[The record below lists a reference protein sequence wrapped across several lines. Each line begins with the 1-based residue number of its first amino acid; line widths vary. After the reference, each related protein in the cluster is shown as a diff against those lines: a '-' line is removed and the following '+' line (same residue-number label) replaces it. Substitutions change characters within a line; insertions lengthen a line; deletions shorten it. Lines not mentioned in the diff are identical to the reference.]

1 MRDISLRN
9 LTESRGFEDEK
20 TEDAVHQCSACG
32 MHDDICPSGQCTC
45 SGRGTPENG
54 VTAQENAE
62 TATTIPTTGM
72 KITAGGNYEIQA
84 GTTYTGKIV
93 INTTQPVN
101 IAIKGNVTFKDSD
114 PFIDVENA
122 GIVNIKSEAD
132 YEVDCATYGKHFIM
146 VASPSAQVTIEKG
159 KYTSRTFN
167 VGMVP
172 AGTLTVNDAEM
183 ESNAYCLTASGSGR
197 VIINGGTYIHDK
209 NPAEERAVFWIFSG
223 GHMTLN
229 DVTAISAE
237 PVILN
242 STGTVDVNGGDFKT
256 TGTKSCFVNNSANLT
271 INKGSTTDG
280 TFVSEGASCIDN
292 NWGQVRI
299 NGGSFTTD
307 ADIAVKNC
315 GGLRLNGGT
324 VEAPKGTAI
333 DISGESGDV
342 QLNSGT
348 IRNSVTGVRVA
359 DAGDS
364 EIDLKA
370 VTFENNTDDIS
381 LGNDQQI
388 NIKKSF
394 VGTAKIRVDDPAP
407 GRQITTNN
415 EDLSY
420 QNKLKLVSRNS
431 GYIIGYKRDANGVE
445 FRYLAPANGNTVNA
459 VNAKTTANIG
469 AGEQELDTTTV
480 VPEHTTVTVT
490 ANLPEGAEGAEGA
503 EFLGW
508 SAVRD
513 DGKELDWTPARDD
526 PQTITFTMP
535 GCNVTVEALYQGGN
549 GDIDNPSSGGSSDV
563 VAGIAAVALTGAA
576 VWGIYETGTGIYRVL
591 NMPDVPMPSNR
602 AGLATLIWEKAGC
615 PEPQTV
621 KSFSDIDDA
630 DLHLRQAASWME
642 EQGLM
647 DDVKENEF
655 RPYRYVTKLQT
666 CLVWDKAKEKSL
678 IS

>member
-1 MRDISLRN
+1 MRIKKQKMRFIS
-9 LTESRGFEDEK
+9 
-20 TEDAVHQCSACG
+20 AVLAACMMTSVLPVNALALG
-32 MHDDICPSGQCTC
+32 G
-45 SGRGTPENG
+45 GTPENG
-54 VTAQENAE
+54 VTAQEDTA
-62 TATTIPTTGM
+62 ATTIPFEGTT
-72 KITAGGNYEIQA
+72 ITKGGNYEIPEGKYA
-84 GTTYTGKIV
+84 GNITVNLTDTSE
-93 INTTQPVN
+93 PVN
-101 IAIKGNVTFKDSD
+101 IAIKGGITYNGTQQVMFINVKNADEVTITNDGHEVNCKPSDAHFLDVSSGNVT
-114 PFIDVENA
+114 V
-122 GIVNIKSEAD
+122 
-132 YEVDCATYGKHFIM
+132 
-146 VASPSAQVTIEKG
+146 
-159 KYTSRTFN
+159 
-167 VGMVP
+167 
-172 AGTLTVNDAEM
+172 
-183 ESNAYCLTASGSGR
+183 
-197 VIINGGTYIHDK
+197 NGGTYVTATRNVVMAYAGTTTLNDMTTETSGYAVTSSGSAKVVVNRGTHTHS
-209 NPAEERAVFWIFSG
+209 NTNQNRANFWIFNG

-229 DVTAISAE
+229 DVTAISEEA
-237 PVILN
+237 VILN

-271 INKGSTTDG
+271 INKGSTTEG
-280 TFVSEGASCIDN
+280 NFVSEGASCIN
-292 NWGQVRI
+292 NSWGQVRI

-307 ADIAVKNC
+307 AGIAVKNR

-324 VEAPKGTAI
+324 VEAPNGTAI

-342 QLNSGT
+342 QLNGGT

-370 VTFENNTDDIS
+370 VTFENNADDIS

-394 VGTAKIRVDDPAP
+394 VGTAKIRVDDPAR
-407 GRQITTNN
+407 GRHITLEN

-420 QNKLKLVSRNS
+420 QNKLKLFSMNS
-431 GYIIGYKRDANGVE
+431 GYIIGYKRGDDGVEYRYLADANG
-445 FRYLAPANGNTVNA
+445 NIVNA
-459 VNAKTTANIG
+459 VNAKATADLG
-469 AGEQELDTTTV
+469 AGAQQLDTTDV
-480 VPEHTTVTVT
+480 VPEGKDVTVT
-490 ANLPEGAEGAEGA
+490 ADLQGGA

-508 SAVRD
+508 SVSRA
-513 DGKELDWTPARDD
+513 DGEALDWTPARDD

-535 GCNVTVEALYQGGN
+535 DCNVTVTALCQGGN
-549 GDIDNPSSGGSSDV
+549 DDIDNPSGGGSSDV
-563 VAGIAAVALTGAA
+563 AAGIAAVALTGAA
-576 VWGIYETGTGIYRVL
+576 VWSIYEAGTGIYRVL
-591 NMPDVPMPSNR
+591 NMPGVPMPSNR

>member
-1 MRDISLRN
+1 
-9 LTESRGFEDEK
+9 
-20 TEDAVHQCSACG
+20 
-32 MHDDICPSGQCTC
+32 MHLLWG
-45 SGRGTPENG
+45 GTPENG
-54 VTAQENAE
+54 VTALEDTAVE
-62 TATTIPTTGM
+62 TIPFEGTTIT
-72 KITAGGNYEIQA
+72 KGGNYEIPEGKYA
-84 GTTYTGKIV
+84 GNITVNLTDTSE
-93 INTTQPVN
+93 PVN
-101 IAIKGNVTFKDSD
+101 IAIKGGITYNGTQQVMFINVKNADEVTITNDGHEVNCKPSDAHFLDVSSGNVT
-114 PFIDVENA
+114 V
-122 GIVNIKSEAD
+122 
-132 YEVDCATYGKHFIM
+132 
-146 VASPSAQVTIEKG
+146 
-159 KYTSRTFN
+159 
-167 VGMVP
+167 
-172 AGTLTVNDAEM
+172 
-183 ESNAYCLTASGSGR
+183 
-197 VIINGGTYIHDK
+197 NGGTYVTATRNVIMAYAGTTTLNDMTTETSGYAVTSSGSAKVVVNRGEHTHSNTNQD
-209 NPAEERAVFWIFSG
+209 RANFWIFNG

-229 DVTAISAE
+229 DVNAISEEA
-237 PVILN
+237 VILN

-271 INKGSTTDG
+271 INKGSTTEG
-280 TFVSEGASCIDN
+280 NFVSEGASCIN
-292 NWGQVRI
+292 NSWGQVRI

-307 ADIAVKNC
+307 AGIAVKNC

-324 VEAPKGTAI
+324 VEAPNGTAI

-342 QLNSGT
+342 QLNGGT

-381 LGNDQQI
+381 LGKDQQI
-388 NIKKSF
+388 NIKKTF
-394 VGTAKIRVDDPAP
+394 TGTATILTDDPSR
-407 GRQITTNN
+407 GRHITLEN

-420 QNKLKLVSRNS
+420 QNKLKLFSKNP
-431 GYIIGYKRDANGVE
+431 GYIIGYKRGDDGVEYRYLADANG
-445 FRYLAPANGNTVNA
+445 NIVNA
-459 VNAKTTANIG
+459 VNAKATANLG

-480 VPEHTTVTVT
+480 VPKGTTVTVT
-490 ANLPEGAEGAEGA
+490 ANIPEGAEGA

-535 GCNVTVEALYQGGN
+535 DCNVTVEALYQGGN
-549 GDIDNPSSGGSSDV
+549 GDIDNPSGGGSSDV

-591 NMPDVPMPSNR
+591 NMPGVPMPSNR

-621 KSFSDIDDA
+621 KSFSDIDDT

-666 CLVWDKAKEKSL
+666 CSVWDKAKEKSL

>member
-1 MRDISLRN
+1 
-9 LTESRGFEDEK
+9 
-20 TEDAVHQCSACG
+20 
-32 MHDDICPSGQCTC
+32 MHLLWG
-45 SGRGTPENG
+45 GGTPENG
-54 VTAQENAE
+54 VTAQEDTAVE
-62 TATTIPTTGM
+62 TIPFEGTTIT
-72 KITAGGNYEIQA
+72 KGGNYEIPGGSYA
-84 GTTYTGKIV
+84 GNITVELTDTSE
-93 INTTQPVN
+93 PVN
-101 IAIKGNVTFKDSD
+101 IAIKGGITYNGKQQVMFINVKNADEVTITNDGHEVNCAPVGAHFMDVHSGNVT
-114 PFIDVENA
+114 V
-122 GIVNIKSEAD
+122 
-132 YEVDCATYGKHFIM
+132 
-146 VASPSAQVTIEKG
+146 
-159 KYTSRTFN
+159 
-167 VGMVP
+167 
-172 AGTLTVNDAEM
+172 
-183 ESNAYCLTASGSGR
+183 
-197 VIINGGTYIHDK
+197 NGGTYVTTTRNLVMAYGGTTTLNDMTTVNSGYAVTSSGSATVVVNRGTHTHSNTNQD
-209 NPAEERAVFWIFSG
+209 RANFLNELG

-229 DVTAISAE
+229 DVTATSEEA
-237 PVILN
+237 VIIN
-242 STGTVDVNGGDFKT
+242 NTGTVNVNGGKFQT

-271 INKGSTTDG
+271 IDKSITTDG
-280 TFVSEGASCIDN
+280 TFESKSASCIDN

-307 ADIAVKNC
+307 AGIAVKNC

-324 VEAPKGTAI
+324 VEAPNGTAI

-342 QLNSGT
+342 QLNGGT

-394 VGTAKIRVDDPAP
+394 VGTAKIRVDDPAR
-407 GRQITTNN
+407 GRQITTDN
-415 EDLSY
+415 EDSPY
-420 QNKLKLVSRNS
+420 QKKLNLVSRNS
-431 GYIIGYKRDANGVE
+431 GYIIGYKRGEDGKEYRYLADANG
-445 FRYLAPANGNTVNA
+445 NA
-459 VNAKTTANIG
+459 VSTQDAKATADLG
-469 AGEQELDTTTV
+469 AGAQQLDTTDV
-480 VPEHTTVTVT
+480 VPEGKDVTVT
-490 ANLPEGAEGAEGA
+490 ADLQEGA

-508 SAVRD
+508 SVSRA
-513 DGKELDWTPARDD
+513 DGEALDWTPARDD

-535 GCNVTVEALYQGGN
+535 DCNVTVTALCQGGN
-549 GDIDNPSSGGSSDV
+549 DDIDNPSGGGSSDA

-576 VWGIYETGTGIYRVL
+576 AWGIYEAGTGIYRVL
-591 NMPDVPMPSNR
+591 NMPGVPMPSNR

>member
-1 MRDISLRN
+1 
-9 LTESRGFEDEK
+9 
-20 TEDAVHQCSACG
+20 
-32 MHDDICPSGQCTC
+32 MHLLWG
-45 SGRGTPENG
+45 GGTPENG
-54 VTAQENAE
+54 VTALEDTAVE
-62 TATTIPTTGM
+62 TIPFEGTTIT
-72 KITAGGNYEIQA
+72 KGGNYEIPEGKYA
-84 GTTYTGKIV
+84 GNITVNLTDTSE
-93 INTTQPVN
+93 PVN
-101 IAIKGNVTFKDSD
+101 IAIKGGITYNGTQQVMFINVKNADEVTITNDGHEVNCKPSDAHFLDVSSGNVT
-114 PFIDVENA
+114 V
-122 GIVNIKSEAD
+122 
-132 YEVDCATYGKHFIM
+132 
-146 VASPSAQVTIEKG
+146 
-159 KYTSRTFN
+159 
-167 VGMVP
+167 
-172 AGTLTVNDAEM
+172 
-183 ESNAYCLTASGSGR
+183 
-197 VIINGGTYIHDK
+197 NGGTYVTATRNVVMAYAGTTTLNDMTTETSGYAVTSSGSAKVVVNRGEHTHSNTNQD
-209 NPAEERAVFWIFSG
+209 RANFWIFNG

-229 DVTAISAE
+229 DVNAISEEA
-237 PVILN
+237 VILN

-271 INKGSTTDG
+271 INKGTTTEG
-280 TFVSEGASCIDN
+280 TFVSEGASCIN
-292 NWGQVRI
+292 NSWGQVRI

-307 ADIAVKNC
+307 ARIAVKNC

-324 VEAPKGTAI
+324 VEAPNGTAI

-342 QLNSGT
+342 QLNGGT

-370 VTFENNTDDIS
+370 VTFENNTDDDIS

-394 VGTAKIRVDDPAP
+394 VGTAKIRVDDPAR
-407 GRQITTNN
+407 GRQITTDN
-415 EDLSY
+415 EDSPY
-420 QNKLKLVSRNS
+420 QKKLNLVSRNS
-431 GYIIGYKRDANGVE
+431 GYIIGYKRGDDGVEYRYLADANG
-445 FRYLAPANGNTVNA
+445 NIVNA
-459 VNAKTTANIG
+459 VNAKATADLG
-469 AGEQELDTTTV
+469 AGEQELDTATV
-480 VPEHTTVTVT
+480 VPKGTTVTVT
-490 ANLPEGAEGAEGA
+490 ANIPEGA

-513 DGKELDWTPARDD
+513 DGKELDLGDD
-526 PQTITFTMP
+526 QTAQFKMP

-549 GDIDNPSSGGSSDV
+549 VDPVNPGGGSSSDV

-591 NMPDVPMPSNR
+591 NMPGVPMPSNR

>member
-1 MRDISLRN
+1 
-9 LTESRGFEDEK
+9 
-20 TEDAVHQCSACG
+20 
-32 MHDDICPSGQCTC
+32 MHLLWG
-45 SGRGTPENG
+45 GGTPENG
-54 VTAQENAE
+54 VTAQED
-62 TATTIPTTGM
+62 TAATPIPTKGM
-72 KITAGGNYEIQA
+72 TIAKGGIYEVK
-84 GTTYTGKIV
+84 GDTYTGSIIV
-93 INTTQPVN
+93 TSSEPVTINIT
-101 IAIKGNVTFKDSD
+101 GNVTVTGGD
-114 PFIDVENA
+114 PFV
-122 GIVNIKSEAD
+122 
-132 YEVDCATYGKHFIM
+132 
-146 VASPSAQVTIEKG
+146 SAQGSG
-159 KYTSRTFN
+159 KLEINNDGF
-167 VGMVP
+167 
-172 AGTLTVNDAEM
+172 TVNCGKRHFLYTYTPADV
-183 ESNAYCLTASGSGR
+183 T
-197 VIINGGTYIHDK
+197 VDGGIYKTGGGIFLIM
-209 NPAEERAVFWIFSG
+209 AFSG
-223 GHMTLN
+223 QLTLKN
-229 DVTAISAE
+229 VDAWAEQASALTSAAN
-237 PVILN
+237 VHVMD
-242 STGTVDVNGGDFKT
+242 SQFHHTGVSGNKYAA
-256 TGTKSCFVNNSANLT
+256 VNNSATMTLNNVK
-271 INKGSTTDG
+271 IVSTEGAITNGNSATMTVDGGNYTSGQNYNCIKNDAGLFIIKDG
-280 TFVSEGASCIDN
+280 TFIATGASCIDN

-307 ADIAVKNC
+307 AGIAVKNR

-324 VEAPKGTAI
+324 VEAPNGTAI

-342 QLNSGT
+342 QLNGGT

-364 EIDLKA
+364 EIALKA
-370 VTFENNTDDIS
+370 VTFENNTDDDIS

-407 GRQITTNN
+407 GRQITTDN
-415 EDLSY
+415 EDSPYQKKLS
-420 QNKLKLVSRNS
+420 LISRNE
-431 GYIIGYKRDANGVE
+431 GYVIGYKKVTDGAE
-445 FRYLAPANGNTVNA
+445 FRYLAPANGKTVNA
-459 VNAKTTANIG
+459 VNAKATANLG

-480 VPEHTTVTVT
+480 VPKNTSVTVT
-490 ANLPEGAEGAEGA
+490 ANIPEGA

-513 DGKELDWTPARDD
+513 DGKALDLGDD
-526 PQTITFTMP
+526 QTAHFKMP

-549 GDIDNPSSGGSSDV
+549 VDPVNPGGGSSSDV
-563 VAGIAAVALTGAA
+563 VTGIAAVALTGAA
-576 VWGIYETGTGIYRVL
+576 VWSIYETGTGIYRVL
-591 NMPDVPMPSNR
+591 NMPGVPMPSNR

>member
-1 MRDISLRN
+1 
-9 LTESRGFEDEK
+9 
-20 TEDAVHQCSACG
+20 
-32 MHDDICPSGQCTC
+32 MHLLWG
-45 SGRGTPENG
+45 GTPENG
-54 VTAQENAE
+54 VTAQEDTAVE
-62 TATTIPTTGM
+62 TIPFEGTTIT
-72 KITAGGNYEIQA
+72 KGGNYEIPEGKYA
-84 GTTYTGKIV
+84 GNITVNLTDTSE
-93 INTTQPVN
+93 PVN
-101 IAIKGNVTFKDSD
+101 IAIKGGITYNGTQQVMFINVKNADEVTITNDGHEVNCKPSDAHFLDVSSGNVT
-114 PFIDVENA
+114 V
-122 GIVNIKSEAD
+122 
-132 YEVDCATYGKHFIM
+132 
-146 VASPSAQVTIEKG
+146 
-159 KYTSRTFN
+159 
-167 VGMVP
+167 
-172 AGTLTVNDAEM
+172 
-183 ESNAYCLTASGSGR
+183 
-197 VIINGGTYIHDK
+197 NGGTYVTATRNVVMAYAGTTTLNDMTTETSGYAVTSSGSAKVVVNRGTHTHS
-209 NPAEERAVFWIFSG
+209 NTNQNRANFWIFNG

-229 DVTAISAE
+229 DVVATSEEA
-237 PVILN
+237 VILN
-242 STGTVDVNGGDFKT
+242 SDSTVNVNGGDFKT

-271 INKGSTTDG
+271 IDKGITTVG

-292 NWGQVRI
+292 SWGQVRI

-307 ADIAVKNC
+307 AGIAVENR

-324 VEAPKGTAI
+324 VEAPNGIAI

-342 QLNSGT
+342 QLNGGT

-394 VGTAKIRVDDPAP
+394 VGTAKIRVDDPAR
-407 GRQITTNN
+407 GRQITTDN

-420 QNKLKLVSRNS
+420 QNKLKLFSMNS

-445 FRYLAPANGNTVNA
+445 YRYLADANGSIVNA
-459 VNAKTTANIG
+459 VNAKATADLG
-469 AGEQELDTTTV
+469 AGEQELDTATV
-480 VPEHTTVTVT
+480 VPENTTVTVT

-513 DGKELDWTPARDD
+513 DGKELDLGDD
-526 PQTITFTMP
+526 QTAQFKMP

-549 GDIDNPSSGGSSDV
+549 VDPVNPGGGSSSDV

-666 CLVWDKAKEKSL
+666 CLVWDKAKEESL

>member
-1 MRDISLRN
+1 
-9 LTESRGFEDEK
+9 
-20 TEDAVHQCSACG
+20 
-32 MHDDICPSGQCTC
+32 MHLLWG
-45 SGRGTPENG
+45 GTPENG
-54 VTAQENAE
+54 VTAQEDEEAE
-62 TATTIPTTGM
+62 SAPNELVPETDITIT
-72 KITAGGNYEIQA
+72 KGGNYEIPGGSYA
-84 GTTYTGKIV
+84 GNITVELTDTSE
-93 INTTQPVN
+93 PVN
-101 IAIKGNVTFKDSD
+101 IAIKGGITYNYNCRQVMFINVKNADEVTITNDGHEVNCAPSNTHFLDVRSGNVT
-114 PFIDVENA
+114 VNG
-122 GIVNIKSEAD
+122 GI
-132 YEVDCATYGKHFIM
+132 Y
-146 VASPSAQVTIEKG
+146 VTDK
-159 KYTSRTFN
+159 RNLVMAF
-167 VGMVP
+167 
-172 AGTLTVNDAEM
+172 AGTTTLNDVTTENSGYAVT
-183 ESNAYCLTASGSGR
+183 CSGSATVVVNR
-197 VIINGGTYIHDK
+197 GTHTHSNTNQD
-209 NPAEERAVFWIFSG
+209 RANFLNELG

-229 DVTAISAE
+229 DVTATSEEA
-237 PVILN
+237 VILN

-280 TFVSEGASCIDN
+280 TFASEGASCIDN

-307 ADIAVKNC
+307 AGIAVKNR

-342 QLNSGT
+342 QLNGGT

-370 VTFENNTDDIS
+370 VTFEDNTDDIS

-388 NIKKSF
+388 NIKKTF
-394 VGTAKIRVDDPAP
+394 VGTAKIRVDDPAR
-407 GRQITTNN
+407 GRQITTDN

-420 QNKLKLVSRNS
+420 QNKLKLFSMNP
-431 GYIIGYKRDANGVE
+431 GYIIGYKRGDDGVE
-445 FRYLAPANGNTVNA
+445 YRYLAPANGKIVTA
-459 VNAKTTANIG
+459 ENAKATANIG
-469 AGEQELDTTTV
+469 AGEQELDTATV
-480 VPEHTTVTVT
+480 VPKGTTVTVT
-490 ANLPEGAEGAEGA
+490 ANIPEGA

-508 SAVRD
+508 SAVCD
-513 DGKELDWTPARDD
+513 DHSVLKLGDD
-526 PQTITFTMP
+526 QTEHFEMP
-535 GCNVTVEALYQGGN
+535 GCNVTVEALYQGGSV
-549 GDIDNPSSGGSSDV
+549 DIDNPSGSGSGDV

-576 VWGIYETGTGIYRVL
+576 AWGIYEAGTGIYRVL

-666 CLVWDKAKEKSL
+666 CFVWDKAKEKSL

>member
-1 MRDISLRN
+1 
-9 LTESRGFEDEK
+9 
-20 TEDAVHQCSACG
+20 
-32 MHDDICPSGQCTC
+32 MHLLWG
-45 SGRGTPENG
+45 GTPENG
-54 VTAQENAE
+54 VTAQENTAAE
-62 TATTIPTTGM
+62 TIPTKGM
-72 KITAGGNYEIQA
+72 TIAKGGIYEVK
-84 GTTYTGKIV
+84 GDTYTGSIIV
-93 INTTQPVN
+93 TSSEPVTINIT
-101 IAIKGNVTFKDSD
+101 GNVTVTCGD
-114 PFIDVENA
+114 PFV
-122 GIVNIKSEAD
+122 
-132 YEVDCATYGKHFIM
+132 
-146 VASPSAQVTIEKG
+146 SAQGSG
-159 KYTSRTFN
+159 KLEINNDGF
-167 VGMVP
+167 
-172 AGTLTVNDAEM
+172 TVNCGKRHFLYTYTPADV
-183 ESNAYCLTASGSGR
+183 T
-197 VIINGGTYIHDK
+197 VDGGIYKTGGGIFLIM
-209 NPAEERAVFWIFSG
+209 AFSG
-223 GHMTLN
+223 QLTLKN
-229 DVTAISAE
+229 VDAWAEQASALTSAAN
-237 PVILN
+237 VHVMD
-242 STGTVDVNGGDFKT
+242 SQFHHTGVSGNKYAA
-256 TGTKSCFVNNSANLT
+256 VNNSATMTLNNVK
-271 INKGSTTDG
+271 IVSTEGAITNGNSATMTVDGGNYTSGQNYNCIKNDAGLFIIKDG
-280 TFVSEGASCIDN
+280 TFIATGASCIDN

-307 ADIAVKNC
+307 AGIAVKNR

-324 VEAPKGTAI
+324 VEAPNGTAI

-342 QLNSGT
+342 QLNGGT

-364 EIDLKA
+364 EIALKA

-407 GRQITTNN
+407 GRQITTDN
-415 EDLSY
+415 EDSPY
-420 QNKLKLVSRNS
+420 QKKLDLISRNE
-431 GYIIGYKRDANGVE
+431 GYVIGYKKVTDGAE
-445 FRYLAPANGNTVNA
+445 FRYLAPANGKTVNA
-459 VNAKTTANIG
+459 VNAKATANLG

-480 VPEHTTVTVT
+480 VPENTLVTVT
-490 ANLPEGAEGAEGA
+490 ADIPEGA
-503 EFLGW
+503 EFLRW

-513 DGKELDWTPARDD
+513 DGKALDLGDD
-526 PQTITFTMP
+526 QTAHFKMP

-549 GDIDNPSSGGSSDV
+549 GDIDNPSGGSSDV
-563 VAGIAAVALTGAA
+563 VTGIAAVALTGAA
-576 VWGIYETGTGIYRVL
+576 VWSIYEAGTGIYRVL
-591 NMPDVPMPSNR
+591 NMPGVPMPSNR

-666 CLVWDKAKEKSL
+666 CLVWDKAKEESL

>member
-1 MRDISLRN
+1 
-9 LTESRGFEDEK
+9 
-20 TEDAVHQCSACG
+20 
-32 MHDDICPSGQCTC
+32 MHLLWG
-45 SGRGTPENG
+45 GTPENG
-54 VTAQENAE
+54 VNAQED
-62 TATTIPTTGM
+62 TAAIPIPTTGM
-72 KITAGGNYEIQA
+72 TITKGGIYEVK
-84 GTTYTGKIV
+84 GDTYTRSIIV
-93 INTTQPVN
+93 TSSEPVTINIT
-101 IAIKGNVTFKDSD
+101 GNVTSTGD
-114 PFIDVENA
+114 PFVLA
-122 GIVNIKSEAD
+122 QGS
-132 YEVDCATYGKHFIM
+132 GKLEINNNGF
-146 VASPSAQVTIEKG
+146 
-159 KYTSRTFN
+159 
-167 VGMVP
+167 
-172 AGTLTVNDAEM
+172 TVNCKNRHFLYTYTPADVTVDGGI
-183 ESNAYCLTASGSGR
+183 YKTG
-197 VIINGGTYIHDK
+197 GGTFLIM
-209 NPAEERAVFWIFSG
+209 AFSG
-223 GHMTLN
+223 QLTLKN
-229 DVTAISAE
+229 VDAWAEQASALTSAAN
-237 PVILN
+237 VHVMD
-242 STGTVDVNGGDFKT
+242 SQFHHTGVSGNKYAA
-256 TGTKSCFVNNSANLT
+256 VNNSATMTLNNVK
-271 INKGSTTDG
+271 IVSTEGAITNGNSATMTVDGGNYTSGQNYNCIKNDAGLFIIKDG
-280 TFVSEGASCIDN
+280 TFIATGASCIDN

-307 ADIAVKNC
+307 AGIAVKNR

-324 VEAPKGTAI
+324 VEAPNGTAI

-342 QLNSGT
+342 QLNGGT

-370 VTFENNTDDIS
+370 VTFEDNTDDIS

-394 VGTAKIRVDDPAP
+394 VGTAKIRVDDPAR
-407 GRQITTNN
+407 GRQITTDH
-415 EDLSY
+415 EGSPY
-420 QNKLKLVSRNS
+420 QKKLKLFSMNS
-431 GYIIGYKRDANGVE
+431 GYIIGYKRGEDGKEYRYLADANG
-445 FRYLAPANGNTVNA
+445 NA
-459 VNAKTTANIG
+459 VSTQDAKATADLG
-469 AGEQELDTTTV
+469 AGAQQLDTTDV
-480 VPEHTTVTVT
+480 VPEGKDVTVT
-490 ANLPEGAEGAEGA
+490 ANIPEGA

-508 SAVRD
+508 NAVRD
-513 DGKELDWTPARDD
+513 DGKELDLGDD
-526 PQTITFTMP
+526 QTAHFKMP

-591 NMPDVPMPSNR
+591 NMPGVPMPSNR

>member
-1 MRDISLRN
+1 MKKQKMRFIS
-9 LTESRGFEDEK
+9 
-20 TEDAVHQCSACG
+20 AVLAACMMTSVLPVNALALG
-32 MHDDICPSGQCTC
+32 G
-45 SGRGTPENG
+45 GTPENG
-54 VTAQENAE
+54 VTAQED
-62 TATTIPTTGM
+62 TAATQIPLEGVTTIT
-72 KITAGGNYEIQA
+72 KGGNYEIPEGKYA
-84 GTTYTGKIV
+84 GNITVNLTDTSE
-93 INTTQPVN
+93 PVN
-101 IAIKGNVTFKDSD
+101 IAIKGDITYNGTQQVMFINVKNADEVTITNDGHEVNCKPSDAHFLDVYSGNVT
-114 PFIDVENA
+114 V
-122 GIVNIKSEAD
+122 
-132 YEVDCATYGKHFIM
+132 
-146 VASPSAQVTIEKG
+146 
-159 KYTSRTFN
+159 
-167 VGMVP
+167 
-172 AGTLTVNDAEM
+172 
-183 ESNAYCLTASGSGR
+183 
-197 VIINGGTYIHDK
+197 NGGTYVTATRNVVMAYAGTTTLNDMTTETSGYAVTSSGSAKVVVNRGTHTHSNTNQD
-209 NPAEERAVFWIFSG
+209 RANFWIFNG

-229 DVTAISAE
+229 DVVATSEEA
-237 PVILN
+237 VILN
-242 STGTVDVNGGDFKT
+242 SDSTVNVNGGDFKT

-271 INKGSTTDG
+271 INKGITTEG
-280 TFVSEGASCIDN
+280 TFASEGASCIDN

-307 ADIAVKNC
+307 AGIAVKNC

-324 VEAPKGTAI
+324 VEAPNGTAI

-342 QLNSGT
+342 QLNGGT

-370 VTFENNTDDIS
+370 VTFENNTDDDIS

-394 VGTAKIRVDDPAP
+394 VGTAKIRVDDPAR
-407 GRQITTNN
+407 GRHITLEN

-420 QNKLKLVSRNS
+420 QNKLKLFSMNP
-431 GYIIGYKRDANGVE
+431 GYIIGYKRGDDGVEYRYLADANG
-445 FRYLAPANGNTVNA
+445 NIVNA
-459 VNAKTTANIG
+459 VNAKATADLG
-469 AGEQELDTTTV
+469 AGEQELDTATV
-480 VPEHTTVTVT
+480 VPKGTTVTVT
-490 ANLPEGAEGAEGA
+490 ANIPEGA

-508 SAVRD
+508 SAVRA
-513 DGKELDWTPARDD
+513 DGEALDWTPARDD

-535 GCNVTVEALYQGGN
+535 DCNVTVEALYQGGN
-549 GDIDNPSSGGSSDV
+549 GDIDNPSGGGSSDA

-576 VWGIYETGTGIYRVL
+576 VWSIYETGTGIYRVL
-591 NMPDVPMPSNR
+591 NMPGVPMPSNR

-666 CLVWDKAKEKSL
+666 CLVWDKAKEESL

>member
-1 MRDISLRN
+1 MQDISLRN

-45 SGRGTPENG
+45 SGGGTPENG
-54 VTAQENAE
+54 VTAQEDTAVE
-62 TATTIPTTGM
+62 TIPFEGTTIT
-72 KITAGGNYEIQA
+72 KGGNYEIPEGKYA
-84 GTTYTGKIV
+84 GNITVNLTDTSE
-93 INTTQPVN
+93 PVN
-101 IAIKGNVTFKDSD
+101 IAIKGDITYNGTQQVMFINVKNADEVTITNDGHEVNCKPSDAHFLDVYSGNVT
-114 PFIDVENA
+114 V
-122 GIVNIKSEAD
+122 
-132 YEVDCATYGKHFIM
+132 
-146 VASPSAQVTIEKG
+146 
-159 KYTSRTFN
+159 
-167 VGMVP
+167 
-172 AGTLTVNDAEM
+172 
-183 ESNAYCLTASGSGR
+183 
-197 VIINGGTYIHDK
+197 NGGTYVTATRNVVMAYAGTTTLNDMTTETSGYAVTSSGSAKVVVNRGTHTHS
-209 NPAEERAVFWIFSG
+209 NTNQNRANFWIFNG

-229 DVTAISAE
+229 DVVATSEEA
-237 PVILN
+237 VILN
-242 STGTVDVNGGDFKT
+242 SDSTVNVNGGDFKT

-271 INKGSTTDG
+271 IDKGITTVG

-292 NWGQVRI
+292 SWGQVRI

-307 ADIAVKNC
+307 AGIAVKNC

-324 VEAPKGTAI
+324 VEAPNGIAI

-342 QLNSGT
+342 QLNGGT

-394 VGTAKIRVDDPAP
+394 VGTAKIRVDDPAR
-407 GRQITTNN
+407 GRQITTDN

-420 QNKLKLVSRNS
+420 QNKLKLFSMNS

-445 FRYLAPANGNTVNA
+445 YRYLADANGNIVNA
-459 VNAKTTANIG
+459 VNAKATANLG
-469 AGEQELDTTTV
+469 AGEQELDTATV
-480 VPEHTTVTVT
+480 VPENTLVTVT
-490 ANLPEGAEGAEGA
+490 ANLPEGAEGAE
-503 EFLGW
+503 FLGW
-508 SAVRD
+508 SAVRA
-513 DGKELDWTPARDD
+513 DGKELDLGDD
-526 PQTITFTMP
+526 QTAQFKMP

-549 GDIDNPSSGGSSDV
+549 GDIDNPSGGSSDV

-591 NMPDVPMPSNR
+591 NMPGVPMPSNR